1 MKKILGLLIGVAILG
16 AGNLFA
22 TTQAQALGAIKQW
35 LADFM
40 QAGQYQRFFLYP
52 PASDL
57 PSSLDDLPRYRAP
70 CPEDKPHCHKNITLL
85 SSAYG
90 EFYKDYQVQAKGMC
104 LGIIKPSGAL
114 EKGFCLKDFTEPSF
128 EDTPKQGIRLIK
140 LAMLRFIPPTLT
152 SQAQHKPVVLE
163 FRIASNER
171 FYLYRFREFKGWWHS
186 DYYDFYDQL
195 RDDPNDPYKYPLEAV
210 TNQLLEHFKTMP
222 RIFAFK
228 GESLQNSI
236 DYLVMQDTLYTLVRS
251 TPKPHSKLGDLVC
264 LSILHQQQII
274 GRSLCLEDY
283 QQGGFAHQG
292 DLLKLEFSRQYS
304 NILQKLTITLKL
316 QKGQFYL
323 DKLSGQIWHTDSQT
337 GVSELLQSPL
347 FYDQN
352 QEDFKRKT
360 PISFQKFTQ
369 MWQKNQPRWCKI
381 RMGIFIKEERWKN

>member
-1 MKKILGLLIGVAILG
+1 MKKILGLLIGVLILHG
-16 AGNLFA
+16 ASNPFA
-22 TTQAQALGAIKQW
+22 TTQAQALGAIQQW

-40 QAGQYQRFFLYP
+40 QAKQYQRFFLYP
-52 PASDL
+52 PTSDL
-57 PSSLDDLPRYRAP
+57 PSSLDDYPTYGTS
-70 CPEDKPHCHKNITLL
+70 CPKDQPHCHKITTLL
-85 SSAYG
+85 LSAYG

-104 LGIIKPSGAL
+104 LGIIKPSSAL
-114 EKGFCLKDFTEPSF
+114 EKGFCLKDFTEPRF

-163 FRIASNER
+163 FRIVSEER
-171 FYLYRFREFKGWWHS
+171 FYLYRFREFKGWWRS

-195 RDDPNDPYKYPLEAV
+195 RDDPKDPYKYPLEAV

-228 GESLQNSI
+228 GEALQNSI
-236 DYLVMQDTLYTLVRS
+236 DYLEGTPYTLVRS

-274 GRSLCLEDY
+274 GRSLCLEGY

-316 QKGQFYL
+316 QKGQFWL
-323 DKLSGQIWHTDSQT
+323 DRLSGQTLRTDTQT
-337 GVSELLQSPL
+337 GVSELLESPL

-352 QEDFKRKT
+352 QEDFKHRA
-360 PISFQKFTQ
+360 PISFKKFTQ
-369 MWQKNQPRWCKI
+369 MWQKNQPR
-381 RMGIFIKEERWKN
+381 